1 MIPVSKFAEKDK
13 FCMATY
19 TPYVDMAVEIGDLFS
34 QVTGNSWTDTDLWE
48 GSTLGV
54 NIAAWGSLISAALY
68 FWRRL
73 EATRKEA
80 FGAMDPHRN
89 DAENPPART

>member
-34 QVTGNSWTDTDLWE
+34 KLTGNSWTDTDLWE
-48 GSTLGV
+48 GSTFGV

-89 DAENPPART
+89 DAENPPA

>member
-34 QVTGNSWTDTDLWE
+34 KVTGNSWTDTDLWE
-48 GSTLGV
+48 GSTFGV

-68 FWRRL
+68 S
-73 EATRKEA
+73 
-80 FGAMDPHRN
+80 GAHKRS
-89 DAENPPART
+89 DANTLFSCGFYIC